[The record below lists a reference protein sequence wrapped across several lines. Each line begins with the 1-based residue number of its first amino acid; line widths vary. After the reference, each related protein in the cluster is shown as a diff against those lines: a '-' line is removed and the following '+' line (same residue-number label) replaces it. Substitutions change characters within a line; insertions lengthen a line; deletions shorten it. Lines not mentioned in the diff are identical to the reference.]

1 MLVVIKIKLLEL
13 CLLTS
18 VMFLSRNV
26 SKLPLW
32 KTWNTSVGKSPKK
45 EKKTLLNA
53 GVLVKLITVPL
64 HLVMMFMEKLMNV
77 NKLLMAI
84 LLVI

>member
-13 CLLTS
+13 CLLTL
-18 VMFLSRNV
+18 VMLPSRNV
-26 SKLPLW
+26 LKLPLW
-32 KTWNTSVGKSPKK
+32 KTWNTSVGKRSKK
-45 EKKTLLNA
+45 VKKTPLNV
-53 GVLVKLITVPL
+53 GVLVKLITVSL
-64 HLVMMFMEKLMNV
+64 ILVMMFTEKLMNV

>member
-13 CLLTS
+13 CLLIS

-26 SKLPLW
+26 SKLLLW
-32 KTWNTSVGKSPKK
+32 KTWNTSVGKRSKK
-45 EKKTLLNA
+45 VKKTPLNV
-53 GVLVKLITVPL
+53 GVLVKLITVL
-64 HLVMMFMEKLMNV
+64 LLLVMMFTEKLMNV